1 MRNWAREGHRN
12 RNQDQDRNRNRN
24 RNRNRDSS
32 RGQSIA
38 LDYTLGLGIGFLLI
52 TGLVI
57 AGGNYVTDQRD
68 RAQQAELRVVGQQ
81 LAADIEAAD
90 RLAAS
95 TTSGDVRIERSLPST
110 VARST
115 YTIEVVADEDP
126 WLVLSS
132 HAAPVQVRI
141 ELTNQTALVPTTIN
155 GGLVVVDYTASG
167 ELELGPGDRYA

>member
-1 MRNWAREGHRN
+1 MCNWAREDGAG
-12 RNQDQDRNRNRN
+12 
-24 RNRNRDSS
+24 RDAS

-38 LDYTLGLGIGFLLI
+38 LDYTLGLGVGFLLI
-52 TGLVI
+52 TGLVV

-68 RAQQAELRVVGQQ
+68 RAQQTELRVVGQQ

-115 YTIEVVADEDP
+115 YSIEVVADEDP

-132 HAAPVQVRI
+132 HSAPVEVRI
-141 ELTNQTALVPTTIN
+141 ELTNRTALVPTTIN

-167 ELELGPGDRYA
+167 ELELKPGDRYA